1 MIFNIYFPDK
11 VVEFSPPDKR
21 GAKSIAWLRSLIS
34 PIQYLVSKY
43 LLDYKTGSTYP
54 EWTAGTYATGDL
66 VVYKQIIYE
75 SKIDGNTDTPSSIN
89 WRIYLP
95 SFIGTDSRVLYNGQY
110 LTLTYALNQYYSTN
124 FNQPLLLGYSA
135 TPDADHAAYS
145 DIYIINDTFVVVGFV
160 VGETEPYSSSVGQT
174 TSADAV
180 GFNYPFQTL
189 NNFTIYVPVALQTT
203 SSDSE
208 ISNFV
213 DKIIIAGTNYTIV
226 YY

>member
-11 VVEFSPPDKR
+11 VIEFSPPDKR
-21 GAKSIAWLRSLIS
+21 GAKSIAWLRALIS
-34 PIQYLVSKY
+34 PIQYLVNKF

-54 EWTAGTYATGDL
+54 IWSAGSYSAGDL

-75 SKIDGNTDTPSSIN
+75 SLIDSNTDIPSSIN

-95 SFIGTDSRVLYNGQY
+95 SFIGTDSRILYNGQY

-145 DIYIINDTFVVVGFV
+145 DIYIINDSYIVVGFV
-160 VGETEPYSSSVGQT
+160 VGSTEPYSSSVGQT
-174 TSADAV
+174 TSDDSV
-180 GFNYPFQTL
+180 GYDYPFQTL
-189 NNFTIYVPVALQTT
+189 NNFTIYVPVALQTA
-203 SSDSE
+203 SSDAE

-213 DKIIIAGTNYTIV
+213 NKIIIAGTNFTII